1 MTGSDKGME
10 MVEVI
15 LNLKNN
21 PGGWFRIFTPFFCLS
36 HLRFCYL
43 KSKSKGDK
51 YNFLNLRRAT
61 CNCVKL

>member
-21 PGGWFRIFTPFFCLS
+21 PGGWFRIFTPFFLLIS
-36 HLRFCYL
+36 FEVLL
-43 KSKSKGDK
+43 PKK
-51 YNFLNLRRAT
+51 
-61 CNCVKL
+61 